1 MLARN
6 HLEDENSAKTI
17 RKIDIG
23 AASHYEIQDFQPLTG
38 DSMAA
43 KDLGTKHVCFKCS
56 TKFYDLKK
64 PEPICP
70 KCGSDQR
77 ESPAN
82 KPSESR
88 RGRLAAVPKVIEP
101 VAAEEDAEAEVDEE
115 ADEELDDFDDAD
127 EELAADDED

>member
-1 MLARN
+1 M
-6 HLEDENSAKTI
+6 KV
-17 RKIDIG
+17 DIFVL
-23 AASHYEIQDFQPLTG
+23 SHYENQKFQSLRG

-43 KDLGTKHVCFKCS
+43 KDLGNKHVCFKCS

-64 PEPICP
+64 PEPLCP
-70 KCGSDQR
+70 KCGADQR

-101 VAAEEDAEAEVDEE
+101 VAAEEEAETELDEE
-115 ADEELDDFDDAD
+115 ADEDLDDFDDAD
-127 EELAADDED
+127 EEVPADDED